1 MYDINDDELK
11 EMYENQGKSDVLLG
25 KGISPNDSLS
35 SLTQEKFIVLNEK
48 ASLREVIDNLQ
59 RFHIGCV
66 LLENDNII
74 SGIFTER
81 DIVQNI
87 VGNRHNLE
95 ETRIVDFMTKSPDT
109 LYREDPIAFAL
120 NKMISGGYRH
130 IPIVDENEKPIGVI
144 AMQDIIN
151 HLGNYYHE
159 NIQYKS
165 IIIFSIGI
173 YHRTYERSECSAGL
187 PHLWRLFLYPSQSN

>member
-11 EMYENQGKSDVLLG
+11 EMYEIQGKSEFKLG
-25 KGISPNDSLS
+25 KGISPNDPLK
-35 SLTQEKFIVLNEK
+35 SLTQEKFILLNEQ
-48 ASLREVIDNLQ
+48 ATLREVIDNLQ

-66 LLENDNII
+66 LLEKDDKI

-87 VGNRHNLE
+87 VGNRHNLDE
-95 ETRIVDFMTKSPDT
+95 ERVVNYMTKTPDT
-109 LYREDPIAFAL
+109 LHSDDPIAFAL

-130 IPIVDENEKPIGVI
+130 IPIVDANNKPTGVI

-151 HLGNYYHE
+151 HLGNYFFDDIV
-159 NIQYKS
+159 N
-165 IIIFSIGI
+165 
-173 YHRTYERSECSAGL
+173 L
-187 PHLWRLFLYPSQSN
+187 PPTPLRDQTQREGG

>member
-11 EMYENQGKSDVLLG
+11 EMYEIQGNSEVKLG
-25 KGISPNDSLS
+25 KAISPNDPLK
-35 SLTQEKFIVLNEK
+35 SLTQEKFILLNEQ
-48 ASLREVIDNLQ
+48 ATLREVIDNLQ

-66 LLENDNII
+66 LLEKDDKI

-87 VGNRHNLE
+87 VGNRHNLDE
-95 ETRIVDFMTKSPDT
+95 ERVVNYMTKTPDT
-109 LYREDPIAFAL
+109 LHSDDPIAFAL

-130 IPIVDENEKPIGVI
+130 IPIVDVNNKPTGVI

-151 HLGNYYHE
+151 HLGNYFFDDIV
-159 NIQYKS
+159 N
-165 IIIFSIGI
+165 
-173 YHRTYERSECSAGL
+173 L
-187 PHLWRLFLYPSQSN
+187 PPTPLRDQTQREGG

>member
-11 EMYENQGKSDVLLG
+11 EMYEIQGNSEVKLG
-25 KGISPNDSLS
+25 KGISPNDPLK
-35 SLTQEKFIVLNEK
+35 SLTQEKFILLNEQ
-48 ASLREVIDNLQ
+48 ATLREVIDNLQ

-66 LLENDNII
+66 LLEKDDKI

-87 VGNRHNLE
+87 VGNRHNLDE
-95 ETRIVDFMTKSPDT
+95 ERVVNYMTKTPDT
-109 LYREDPIAFAL
+109 LHSDDPIAFAL

-130 IPIVDENEKPIGVI
+130 IPIVDANNKPMGVI

-151 HLGNYYHE
+151 HLGNYFFDDIV
-159 NIQYKS
+159 N
-165 IIIFSIGI
+165 
-173 YHRTYERSECSAGL
+173 L
-187 PHLWRLFLYPSQSN
+187 PPTPLRDQTQREGG